1 MLLIWGLPKVL
12 RQHGAQDGFLLDGGH
27 STTMVLGPKAAH
39 VRPGTLL
46 GGSRPVA
53 TCFGSLTKLPAET
66 GTTSGSANGFHVADV
81 LF

>member
-1 MLLIWGLPKVL
+1 
-12 RQHGAQDGFLLDGGH
+12 
-27 STTMVLGPKAAH
+27 MVLGPKAAH